1 MALKDRYWLTEVES
15 PSSYYFVVAD
25 LATGPAIV
33 HKRESA
39 YDILVTSKRLMISL
53 TCAFV
58 QAFIVSSLES
68 TLPIHL
74 RRIFGYGS
82 GQSGLMFMTLMIPA
96 IFAPLIGK
104 YFPTNQQLYPTHFKY
119 LVIF

>member
-1 MALKDRYWLTEVES
+1 MALEDHYWIVEVE
-15 PSSYYFVVAD
+15 PPPFHRVFVIAD
-25 LATGPAIV
+25 FDTATGTV
-33 HKRESA
+33 QKNESA
-39 YDILVTSKRLMISL
+39 YNILVTSKRLMISL

-74 RRIFGYGS
+74 KKIFGYGS

-104 YFPTNQQLYPTHFKY
+104 HSTPIPAKF
-119 LVIF
+119 